1 MNRLV
6 IALLLVGCRG
16 SSVDKARAAELFT
29 RIPLATAPG
38 LSGLATDAQ
47 GALWTIS
54 ERGERAYK
62 VTLDAADKPTLEA
75 FTVEGRDL
83 KDLDLEAMAVLG
95 DGKFAIGTEGRRAGV
110 ATVLLADRRATALV
124 ISSEILL
131 SNADVGIEM
140 AMNHGAEGV
149 CGAGDTIIAAIEG
162 AGGTGPDARWAPVV
176 RIEAGKIVRT
186 HRLAL
191 TTATGKISALDCT
204 IASDGTVSAWAIERH
219 FEVTKIVTFTIPP
232 LGQGDQ
238 MLKPTVVLD
247 LGEVLNSRLNLEG
260 IARLPDGRL
269 VAVVDNQ
276 WKTLNGNSE
285 LLVFRASAGT
295 P

>member
-1 MNRLV
+1 MLALLV
-6 IALLLVGCRG
+6 IGCRG
-16 SSVDKARAAELFT
+16 GSVDKERAAELFT

-38 LSGLATDAQ
+38 LSGLATDDQ

-54 ERGERAYK
+54 ERGERAYRI
-62 VTLDAADKPTLEA
+62 TLDPADKPTLET
-75 FTVEGRDL
+75 FTIEGRDL
-83 KDLDLEAMAVLG
+83 KDLDLEAIAALG
-95 DGKFAIGTEGRRAGV
+95 GGSFALGTEGRVPGM
-110 ATVLLADRRATALV
+110 ATVLLAERRDAALV
-124 ISSEILL
+124 ITSDIVLG
-131 SNADVGIEM
+131 NAEVGIEM
-140 AMNHGAEGV
+140 AANQGAEGL
-149 CGAGDTIIAAIEG
+149 CGTGDTIIAAIEG

-176 RIEAGKIVRT
+176 RIAGRKIVRT

-204 IASDGTVSAWAIERH
+204 IAPDGTISAWAIERH

-232 LGQGDQ
+232 LGQGDE
-238 MLKPTVVLD
+238 MLTPTVVLD
-247 LGEVLNSRLNLEG
+247 LGTVLNSRLNLEG

-276 WKTLNGNSE
+276 WKTLTGNSE
-285 LLVFRASAGT
+285 LLVFRASAGA

>member
-1 MNRLV
+1 VNRVVL
-6 IALLLVGCRG
+6 ALLVVGCRG
-16 SSVDKARAAELFT
+16 SSIDTEKAGELFT

-38 LSGLATDAQ
+38 LSGLGTDDQ

-54 ERGERAYK
+54 ERGERAYRI
-62 VTLDAADKPTLEA
+62 TLDSADKPTLET
-75 FTVEGRDL
+75 FTVDGRDL
-83 KDLDLEAMAVLG
+83 KQLDLEAMAVLG
-95 DGKFAIGTEGRRAGV
+95 GGRFALGTEGRVPGV
-110 ATVLLADRRATALV
+110 ATVLLAERHDAALV
-124 ISSEILL
+124 ITSDIVL

-140 AMNHGAEGV
+140 AANHGAEGM
-149 CGAGDTIIAAIEG
+149 CGVGDTIVVAIEG
-162 AGGTGPDARWAPVV
+162 AGGTGPDARWAPIV
-176 RIEAGKIVRT
+176 RIAGGKLVRT

-191 TTATGKISALDCT
+191 TTATGKISALDCVV
-204 IASDGTVSAWAIERH
+204 AADGTIRAWAIERH

-232 LGQGDQ
+232 LGQGDE

-247 LGEVLNSRLNLEG
+247 LGTVLNSRLNLEG

-285 LLVFRASAGT
+285 LLVFRASAGA

>member
-1 MNRLV
+1 VNRVVLALLV
-6 IALLLVGCRG
+6 IGCRG
-16 SSVDKARAAELFT
+16 SSVDKERAAELFT

-38 LSGLATDAQ
+38 LSGLATDDQ

-54 ERGERAYK
+54 ERGERAYRI
-62 VTLDAADKPTLEA
+62 TLDAADRPTLET

-95 DGKFAIGTEGRRAGV
+95 GGKFALGTEGRVPGV
-110 ATVLLADRRATALV
+110 ATVLLAERRGGALV
-124 ISSEILL
+124 ITSDIVL

-140 AMNHGAEGV
+140 AANHGAEGL
-149 CGAGDTIIAAIEG
+149 CGAGDTVIAAIEG
-162 AGGTGPDARWAPVV
+162 AGGTGPDARWAPII
-176 RIEAGKIVRT
+176 RIAAGKIVRA

-204 IASDGTVSAWAIERH
+204 IAADGTINAWAIERH

-232 LGQGDQ
+232 LGQGDE

-247 LGEVLNSRLNLEG
+247 LGTVLNSRLNLEG

-285 LLVFRASAGT
+285 LLVFRATA
-295 P
+295 PE